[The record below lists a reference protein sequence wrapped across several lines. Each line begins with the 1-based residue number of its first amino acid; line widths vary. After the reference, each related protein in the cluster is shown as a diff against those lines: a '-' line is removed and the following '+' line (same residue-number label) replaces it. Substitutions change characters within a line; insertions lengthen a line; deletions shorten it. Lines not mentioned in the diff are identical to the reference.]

1 MKILV
6 TGGAG
11 FIGSHVV
18 DLYLEQGIEVVV
30 VDDLSTGR
38 LQNLNPAAKFYQLDI
53 RSPELERVFQQEQ
66 PQVVNHHAAQMD
78 VRRSVAEPIFD
89 ADVNIGGSLNLLEC
103 SRRFGVERFIYI
115 STGGAVYG
123 EPEYLPCDENHP
135 INPICQY
142 GASKHTVE
150 HYLYMYRENYG
161 LEYTVLRYPNVY
173 GPRQDPRGEAGVV
186 AIFAGQML
194 SGEEV
199 VINGDGEQERDYVY
213 VADCARANLLA
224 LVNGNGSG
232 IYNLGSSRGTTV
244 NEIFEGL
251 KAIIDY
257 PRSATYGPA
266 KLGETR
272 RIYLTAERAKKD
284 HGWTPTTGLKEG
296 LLKTVRSIQEDISP
310 QPIRVSMR
318 SNGDAVVPSSRTR
331 DAKPAEQQIPQRLN
345 SDIVE
350 TLYAVGQGPEGQ
362 EGFLERL
369 LEMAADAVRA
379 SSGSAFLLDSSG
391 RLRDATVIQDGTI
404 WPTPD
409 AAKCLLPTYA
419 KGLAGW
425 AVVHRKAAIVSDTAG
440 DRRWMLKDWENESRS
455 ALCIPLVTGRQ
466 VIGALTVCGAG
477 ANAFSQADLALLVT
491 IAGMFSL
498 NGKEIAQSLDAPAV
512 IPDANLSEVQEEALQ

>member
-18 DLYLEQGIEVVV
+18 DAYTGAGHDVVV

-38 LQNLNPAAKFYQLDI
+38 ASNLNPSVTLYQMDI
-53 RSPELERVFQQEQ
+53 RSPELEQVFQRER

-78 VRRSVAEPIFD
+78 VRRSVREPIFD

-103 SRRFGVERFIYI
+103 ARRFDLERFIYV

-123 EPEYLPCDENHP
+123 EPEYLPCDEDHP

-150 HYLYMYRENYG
+150 HYLFMYRENYG

-194 SGEEV
+194 AGKEV
-199 VINGDGEQERDYVY
+199 VINGDGEQERDFVY
-213 VADCARANLLA
+213 VADCARANRLA
-224 LVNGNGSG
+224 LDSGNGSG
-232 IYNLGSSRGTTV
+232 IYNLGSGRGTTV

-251 KAIIDY
+251 KALIDY
-257 PRSATYGPA
+257 PSPAKYGPA

-272 RIYLTAERAKKD
+272 RIYLNAERAKRD
-284 HGWTPTTGLKEG
+284 LGWTPITGLEEG
-296 LLKTVRSIQEDISP
+296 LRKTLQSVKEEASP
-310 QPIRVSMR
+310 QPVRIGVR
-318 SNGDAVVPSSRTR
+318 SNGDVVAPIVKEQEIS
-331 DAKPAEQQIPQRLN
+331 APEQQSVQEPN
-345 SDIVE
+345 SDTVE
-350 TLYAVGQGPEGQ
+350 ALYIVGQELEGR
-362 EGFLERL
+362 EGFLERM
-369 LEMAADAVRA
+369 LEMATRTVHA
-379 SSGSAFLLDSSG
+379 SSGSAFLLDRGG
-391 RLRDATVIQDGTI
+391 RLRDAAVIHNGTI

-419 KGLAGW
+419 KGLSGW
-425 AVVHRKAAIVSDTAG
+425 AVVHRKAAIVTNTTG
-440 DRRWMLKDWENESRS
+440 DRRWMLQDWETETRS
-455 ALCIPLVTGRQ
+455 ALCFPIVTGRQ
-466 VIGALTVCGAG
+466 VIGALTVCGIG
-477 ANAFSQADLALLVT
+477 ENAFSQLDLALLVT
-491 IAGMFSL
+491 IAGMISL
-498 NGKEIAQSLDAPAV
+498 NGKEIAKSLDAPAL
-512 IPDANLSEVQEEALQ
+512 IAESSLTELQQEGLQ

>member
-11 FIGSHVV
+11 FIGSQVV
-18 DLYLEQGIEVVV
+18 DLYLAQGMEVVV

-78 VRRSVAEPIFD
+78 VRRSVREPIFD
-89 ADVNIGGSLNLLEC
+89 ADVNISGSLNLLEC
-103 SRRFGVERFIYI
+103 SRRFGVERIIYI

-161 LEYTVLRYPNVY
+161 LEYTVFRYPNVY

-194 SGEEV
+194 AGDEV
-199 VINGDGEQERDYVY
+199 VINGDGEQERDFVY

-224 LVNGNGSG
+224 LVNGYGSG
-232 IYNLGSSRGTTV
+232 IYNLGFNRGTTV
-244 NEIFEGL
+244 NEIFEEL
-251 KAIIDY
+251 RAITNY
-257 PRSATYGPA
+257 PNPAKYGPA

-272 RIYLTAERAKKD
+272 RIYLTAERAKTD
-284 HGWTPTTGLKEG
+284 FGWTPTTTLQDGLR
-296 LLKTVRSIQEDISP
+296 KTVRSMQKELSP
-310 QPIRVSMR
+310 RPVRVSVK
-318 SNGDAVVPSSRTR
+318 SNGDGLRSSIR
-331 DAKPAEQQIPQRLN
+331 AKGAIPIEQQDPLGPY
-345 SDIVE
+345 SDAVE
-350 TLYAVGQGPEGQ
+350 TLYAVGQGLSGR

-369 LEMAADAVRA
+369 LEIAAGASHA
-379 SSGSAFLLDSSG
+379 SSGSAFLLDSRG
-391 RLRDATVIQDGTI
+391 RLRDAAVIQNGTI

-409 AAKCLLPTYA
+409 SAKCLLTTYA
-419 KGLAGW
+419 KGLSGW
-425 AVVHRKAAIVSDTAG
+425 AVVHRKAAIVTDTAG
-440 DRRWMLKDWENESRS
+440 DARWILQDWETESRS

-466 VIGALTVCGAG
+466 VVGALTVSGAG
-477 ANAFSQADLALLVT
+477 ANAFSQADLALIVT

-498 NGKEIAQSLDAPAV
+498 NGKDISQSLDAPAV
-512 IPDANLSEVQEEALQ
+512 ISDVNLKKVQGEALQ

>member
-18 DLYLEQGIEVVV
+18 DAYVDAGHDVVV

-38 LQNLNPAAKFYQLDI
+38 ASNLNPAVTLYQMDI
-53 RSPELERVFQQEQ
+53 RSSELEEVFERERLH
-66 PQVVNHHAAQMD
+66 VVNHHAAQMD
-78 VRRSVAEPIFD
+78 VRRSVREPIFD

-103 SRRFGVERFIYI
+103 ARRFDLERFIYI

-123 EPEYLPCDENHP
+123 EPEYLPCDEDHP

-150 HYLYMYRENYG
+150 HYLFMYRENYG

-194 SGEEV
+194 AGKEV
-199 VINGDGEQERDYVY
+199 VINGDGKQERDFVY
-213 VADCARANLLA
+213 VADCARANRLA
-224 LVNGNGSG
+224 LDSGNGSG
-232 IYNLGSSRGTTV
+232 IYNLGSGRGTIV

-251 KAIIDY
+251 KSIIDY
-257 PRSATYGPA
+257 PNPAKYGPA

-272 RIYLTAERAKKD
+272 RIYLSAERAGRD
-284 HGWTPTTGLKEG
+284 LGWTPIIELEEG
-296 LLKTVRSIQEDISP
+296 LRKTLHSVKEEDSP
-310 QPIRVSMR
+310 QPVRIGVRA
-318 SNGDAVVPSSRTR
+318 NGIPLIKEQVISTS
-331 DAKPAEQQIPQRLN
+331 EQQTVQESN
-345 SDIVE
+345 SDTVE
-350 TLYAVGQGPEGQ
+350 ALYVVGQELEGR
-362 EGFLERL
+362 EGFLERM
-369 LEMAADAVRA
+369 LEMATRTVHA
-379 SSGSAFLLDSSG
+379 SSGSAFLLDSGG
-391 RLRDATVIQDGTI
+391 RLRDAAVIHNGTI

-419 KGLAGW
+419 KGLSGW
-425 AVVHRKAAIVSDTAG
+425 AVVHRKAAIVTNTTG
-440 DRRWMLKDWENESRS
+440 DRRWMLQDWETETRS
-455 ALCIPLVTGRQ
+455 ALCFPIVTGRQ
-466 VIGALTVCGAG
+466 VIGALTVCANG
-477 ANAFSQADLALLVT
+477 ANAFSQSDLALLIT

-498 NGKEIAQSLDAPAV
+498 NGKEIAQSLNTPAL
-512 IPDANLSEVQEEALQ
+512 IAESSHPEVQEEALQ

>member
-18 DLYLEQGIEVVV
+18 DAYLGAGHDVVG

-38 LQNLNPAAKFYQLDI
+38 ASNLSSAATFYQLDI
-53 RSPELERVFQQEQ
+53 RSPELEEVFQRER
-66 PQVVNHHAAQMD
+66 PLVVNHHAAQMD
-78 VRRSVAEPIFD
+78 VRRSVREPIFD
-89 ADVNIGGSLNLLEC
+89 ADVNISGSLNLLEC
-103 SRRFGVERFIYI
+103 ARRFGVERFIYI

-123 EPEYLPCDENHP
+123 EPKYLPCDENHP

-194 SGEEV
+194 AGEEL
-199 VINGDGEQERDYVY
+199 VINGDGEQERDFVY

-232 IYNLGSSRGTTV
+232 IYNLGSGRGTTV
-244 NEIFEGL
+244 NEIFEEL
-251 KAIIDY
+251 KAITKY
-257 PRSATYGPA
+257 PQPAKYGPA

-272 RIYLTAERAKKD
+272 RIYLTAERAKQNL
-284 HGWTPTTGLKEG
+284 GWTPTTTLEEG
-296 LLKTVRSIQEDISP
+296 LLKTVRSMREDISP
-310 QPIRVSMR
+310 QPIRVSTR
-318 SNGDAVVPSSRTR
+318 SNGDAVVPSILTQ
-331 DAKPAEQQIPQRLN
+331 DAEPGEQQILQGPHP
-345 SDIVE
+345 DAVD
-350 TLYAVGQGPEGQ
+350 TLYDDGQGLEDREGL
-362 EGFLERL
+362 LERL
-369 LEMAADAVRA
+369 LKMATGAKHAT
-379 SSGSAFLLDSSG
+379 SGSAFLLDSGG
-391 RLRDATVIQDGTI
+391 RLRDAAVIQNGTI

-409 AAKCLLPTYA
+409 AAKCLLATYA
-419 KGLAGW
+419 KGLSGW
-425 AVVHRKAAIVSDTAG
+425 TVVHRKAATVTDTAG
-440 DRRWMLKDWENESRS
+440 DRRWMLQDWETESRS

-466 VIGALTVCGAG
+466 VVGALTVCGAG

-498 NGKEIAQSLDAPAV
+498 NGKEIAQSLDVPAV
-512 IPDANLSEVQEEALQ
+512 IPDVNLTEVQQEALQ

>member
-11 FIGSHVV
+11 FIASHVV
-18 DLYLEQGIEVVV
+18 DLYLEQGMEVVV

-78 VRRSVAEPIFD
+78 VRRSVVEPIFD
-89 ADVNIGGSLNLLEC
+89 ADVNIAGSLNLLEC
-103 SRRFGVERFIYI
+103 ARRYGTQRVVYI

-123 EPEYLPCDENHP
+123 EPEYLPCDEAHP

-150 HYLYMYRENYG
+150 HYLYMYRENYD
-161 LEYTVLRYPNVY
+161 LDYTVLRYPNVY
-173 GPRQDPRGEAGVV
+173 GPRQNPRGEAGVV

-194 SGEEV
+194 VGDEV
-199 VINGDGEQERDYVY
+199 VINGDGEQERDFVY

-244 NEIFEGL
+244 NEIFDGL
-251 KAIIDY
+251 KAITNY
-257 PRSATYGPA
+257 PRPAKYGPA

-272 RIYLTAERAKKD
+272 RIYLTAARAKKD
-284 HGWTPTTGLKEG
+284 LGWTPTTGLEEG
-296 LLKTVRSIQEDISP
+296 LRKTVRSMQEEVSP
-310 QPIRVSMR
+310 KPVRVSIR
-318 SNGDAVVPSSRTR
+318 SNGDAIIPPIQVKNASPV
-331 DAKPAEQQIPQRLN
+331 EQQILKGP
-345 SDIVE
+345 DTDAME
-350 TLYAVGQGPEGQ
+350 TLFAVGQGLEGR

-369 LEMAADAVRA
+369 LKMAAGAVNA
-379 SSGSAFLLDSSG
+379 TSGSAFLLDRGG
-391 RLRDATVIQDGTI
+391 RLRDAAVIQDGKI

-409 AAKCLLPTYA
+409 AAKCLLATYA
-419 KGLAGW
+419 KGVAGW
-425 AVVHRKAAIVSDTAG
+425 AVVHRKAAMVPDTAG
-440 DRRWMLKDWENESRS
+440 DRRWMLQDWETESRS
-455 ALCIPLVTGRQ
+455 ALCIPLVTDRQ

-491 IAGMFSL
+491 LAGMFSL
-498 NGKEIAQSLDAPAV
+498 NGKEIARALDAPAL
-512 IPDANLSEVQEEALQ
+512 IPDVYLAEVQEEALQ

>member
-1 MKILV
+1 MKILI

-11 FIGSHVV
+11 FIASHVV
-18 DLYLEQGIEVVV
+18 DLYLEQGMEVVV

-53 RSPELERVFQQEQ
+53 RSPELERVFQQER
-66 PQVVNHHAAQMD
+66 PQVINHHAAQMD
-78 VRRSVAEPIFD
+78 VRRSVREPIFD

-103 SRRFGVERFIYI
+103 SRRYGVERFIYI

-123 EPEYLPCDENHP
+123 EPKYLPCDEAHP
-135 INPICQY
+135 IDPICQY

-194 SGEEV
+194 AGDEV

-224 LVNGNGSG
+224 LVNSNGSG
-232 IYNLGSSRGTTV
+232 IYNLGSGRGTTV
-244 NEIFEGL
+244 NQIFEGL
-251 KAIIDY
+251 KAITNY
-257 PRSATYGPA
+257 PHAAKYGPA

-272 RIYLTAERAKKD
+272 RIYLAAERAKKD
-284 HGWTPTTGLKEG
+284 LGWTPTTTLQEG
-296 LLKTVRSIQEDISP
+296 LRKSVRAMQEEVSP
-310 QPIRVSMR
+310 RPVSVGMR
-318 SNGDAVVPSSRTR
+318 SNGEAVVPPIQVK
-331 DAKPAEQQIPQRLN
+331 DATPIKQQVPQGPD
-345 SDIVE
+345 SEAVE
-350 TLYAVGQGPEGQ
+350 TLYAVGRGLEGR
-362 EGFLERL
+362 EGFLGRL
-369 LEMAADAVRA
+369 LKMAAGAVHA
-379 SSGSAFLLDSSG
+379 ASGSAFLLDSG
-391 RLRDATVIQDGTI
+391 GGLRDAAVVQNGTI
-404 WPTPD
+404 WPIPD
-409 AAKCLLPTYA
+409 AAKCLLATYT

-425 AVVHRKAAIVSDTAG
+425 SVVHRKAAIVSDTAG
-440 DRRWMLKDWENESRS
+440 DRRWMLQDWETESRS
-455 ALCIPLVTGRQ
+455 ALCIPLETGRN
-466 VIGALTVCGAG
+466 VIGALTVCRAG

-498 NGKEIAQSLDAPAV
+498 NGKQIARALDTPAL
-512 IPDANLSEVQEEALQ
+512 IPDVHLTEDQEEALQ